1 MTSLYHRSKTVLV
14 AKEAGSAV
22 EDPDPSPGAEGGG
35 QRQSAP
41 PSSLHPQGCHLAPLP
56 PVAPVPCCRQ
66 ALAPDLIRGLRRNLF
81 LLEAVAFRVRKVSS
95 TLPPW
100 LKMSW
105 GWWPGC
111 LGRRRSRGGNS
122 VTKTESKNFLDSV
135 FFSPRIKI
143 LLQEVQPSRLVL
155 ASSPFGYW
163 IIICIKTA

>member
-1 MTSLYHRSKTVLV
+1 MILKNSPPTQSSSALLHYCITALLRVV
-14 AKEAGSAV
+14 AR
-22 EDPDPSPGAEGGG
+22 DTW
-35 QRQSAP
+35 SAP

-111 LGRRRSRGGNS
+111 LGRRRSRGGEIVRAQEFLGFCFFS
-122 VTKTESKNFLDSV
+122 QSWKKTESK
-135 FFSPRIKI
+135 I
-143 LLQEVQPSRLVL
+143 
-155 ASSPFGYW
+155 
-163 IIICIKTA
+163 